1 MNLTL
6 KCFFGMLLLASA
18 LKGQPSSVLSEATW
32 LKIGVVES
40 GIYKIDRAFLQQAGV
55 GIVSVDPRKLA
66 LYGNGGG
73 GMLPQRNDV
82 PRKEGLAENAIVVVG
97 EEDGIFDSDDYL
109 LFYGNSP
116 DEYSYQPACDCY
128 RYEKNLY
135 SDTTYY
141 FLRVDGANGKR
152 IVNRES
158 EVAQDQLIQAYDHLY
173 AYGYDEFKIG
183 KSGRYWYSDIFSSS
197 ANSSATF
204 EAGEGDYLAG
214 TEVMLVSSVVAQ
226 SYGVSSFDVEINGF
240 SVINQELPAIG
251 EDDYDPLGTMRIDT
265 AKVSAE
271 SIPTTGRASVEYSFN
286 RFLGKTSVG
295 YLDYFFLQGKKELVY
310 RANGLSFRNKATASM
325 PLVTYAING
334 ANGMEQIWDITDR
347 SRPVSQSFIRASGA
361 ATFSYRPQG
370 LHEFISFQ
378 LSSTKTPVS
387 HQRISNQNL
396 RNGAVPELV
405 IVTHNKFFAEANRL
419 AAFRRSNDG
428 LDVRV
433 VTIDQVYN
441 EFSSG
446 MQDISAIRD
455 YMRYLRQSVPGRL
468 KYLLLFG
475 DCSYD
480 YKKRLV
486 DHNYVPVYQSRE
498 SLDQIFSYSSDDYF
512 AFLDDD
518 EGDWLEETRGD
529 HIADIGVGRLPV
541 NSLEQA
547 TKVVDKLV
555 DYSTDPSAVGAWR
568 SDIYFVA
575 DDGDFNIHL
584 RDADRL
590 ASFVDTAY
598 TQFNIQKIYL
608 DAYKQELIQSV
619 QRSPDTYLAIK
630 QAIENGAFIINYTG
644 HGNASVLMDERVV
657 VKDSLVKLTNGNRLP
672 LFVTATCEFGRYDDP
687 AVESGSESLLLNP
700 QGGAIALLT
709 TTRPVFSNTNYIV
722 NQAFFNSIF
731 KKIGGE
737 YPRLGDVIK
746 ETKNNSLRG
755 PVNRNFALLGDP
767 SMRLNYPAFNLQIT
781 HLNGVPTD
789 GVPDTVSAMN
799 KVTVEGIVT
808 DGNGSKVENFNGELT
823 VNMFDRPVSFS
834 TRGDESQPAT
844 YSLWSNALFRGK
856 VSIENGDF
864 FYEFIVPKNISYQQV
879 RGKITMYAKP
889 EGGLQD
895 ANGATSDFYLGGSA
909 SPAFSDREPPT
920 IEAFIND
927 DSFRSG
933 QKVNAVPLLLLY
945 LSDESGINI
954 SKKGI
959 GQNISYQLD
968 DEEPVI
974 LNDFYVAN
982 LDDFTTGTVLYPLG
996 QLSEGRHIIKVKAFD
1011 TFSNGGESTIEF
1023 VVSNDTKIKLS
1034 NVLCFPNPA
1043 TETVIFTVEHDRS
1056 DHLLN
1061 IHLEIVDQ
1069 RGAIV
1074 DIMQWQANNTGG
1086 FVESP
1091 AWIRNMY
1098 GRRVENGIYIYRLMV
1113 VDQEDGTQNMAFG
1126 KLILTN

>member
-6 KCFFGMLLLASA
+6 KCFFGILLLTSA
-18 LKGQPSSVLSEATW
+18 VKAQPSSVLNEGTW

-40 GIYKIDRAFLQQAGV
+40 GIYKIDRAFLQQAGIGV
-55 GIVSVDPRKLA
+55 ASIDPRKLA
-66 LYGNGGG
+66 MYGNGGG

-82 PRKEGLAENAIVVVG
+82 PRKEDLEENAVIVVG
-97 EEDGIFDSDDYL
+97 EEDGNFDATDYL
-109 LFYGNSP
+109 LFYGNTP
-116 DEYSYQPACDCY
+116 DEYSYQAACDCF

-158 EVAQDQLIQAYDHLY
+158 EEGQGTPIEAFDHLY
-173 AYGYDEFKIG
+173 AYGRDEFKIG
-183 KSGRYWYSDIFSSS
+183 KSGRYWYSDMFSSS
-197 ANSSATF
+197 ANSSVEFAS
-204 EAGEGDYLAG
+204 GEGDYLAG

-226 SYGVSSFDVEINGF
+226 SYGLSSFDVQINGF
-240 SVINQELPAIG
+240 PVISQELPAIG

-265 AKVSAE
+265 AKVLAAN
-271 SIPTTGRASVEYSFN
+271 IPNTGQILVSYSFN
-286 RFLGKTSVG
+286 RFLGKTSIG

-310 RANGLSFRNKATASM
+310 RPSGLLFRNKATLSM
-325 PLVTYAING
+325 PLVTYSILA
-334 ANGMEQIWDITDR
+334 ANNMEQIWDITDR
-347 SRPVSQSFIRASGA
+347 SNPVSQSFARVGEA
-361 ATFSYRPQG
+361 AAFSYQPEG

-378 LSSTKTPVS
+378 LSSAKTPAS
-387 HQRISNQNL
+387 HQLIANQNL

-405 IVTHNKFFAEANRL
+405 VVTHNKFVDEANRL

-455 YMRYLRQSVPGRL
+455 YMRYLHQTAPAKL

-480 YKKRLV
+480 YKKRIQ
-486 DHNYVPVYQSRE
+486 DQNYVPVYQSRE
-498 SLDQIFSYSSDDYF
+498 SLDQIYSYSSDDYF
-512 AFLDDD
+512 AFLDAD
-518 EGDWLEETRGD
+518 EGEWVEETPGD

-541 NSLEQA
+541 NSLGQA
-547 TKVVDKLV
+547 TQVVDKLIG
-555 DYSTDPSAVGAWR
+555 YSTDASAVGAWR

-590 ASFVDTAY
+590 ASFVDTTY

-619 QRSPDTYLAIK
+619 QRSPDTYRAIK
-630 QAIENGAFIINYTG
+630 QAVENGAFIINYTG

-687 AVESGSESLLLNP
+687 TVESGSENLLLNP

-731 KKIGGE
+731 KKIEGE
-737 YPRLGDVIK
+737 YPRLGDVIR

-767 SMRLNYPAFNLQIT
+767 SMRLNYPAFDLQIT
-781 HLNGVPTD
+781 HLNGVLID

-808 DGNGSKVENFNGELT
+808 DGNGFKVENFNGELT

-834 TRGDESQPAT
+834 TLGDESQPAT
-844 YSLWSNALFRGK
+844 YSLWSNALYRGK
-856 VSIENGDF
+856 VSIEKGDF
-864 FYEFIVPKNISYQQV
+864 SYEFIVPKNISYQQT

-889 EGGLQD
+889 GTGLED
-895 ANGATSDFYLGGSA
+895 ASGATSNFFLGGSA
-909 SPAFSDREPPT
+909 QPEFSDSKPPA

-927 DSFRSG
+927 DSFKSG

-968 DEEPVI
+968 EEEPVI
-974 LNDFYVAN
+974 LNDYYVAN
-982 LDDFTTGTVLYPLG
+982 LDDFTTGTILFPLG
-996 QLSEGRHIIKVKAFD
+996 QLSEGRHKMKVRAFD
-1011 TFSNGGESTIEF
+1011 TFSNGAESIIEF
-1023 VVSNDTKIKLS
+1023 VVSNDTKVKLI
-1034 NVLCFPNPA
+1034 NVLSFPNPA

-1074 DIMQWQANNTGG
+1074 DTMQWQANNTGG

-1091 AWIRNMY
+1091 AWNRNMY